1 MNLVTPA
8 QRYGHAR
15 QFLTGGFF
23 LLALVVIMAVFFAGR
38 ERANHETAESTLTTT
53 AQLATL
59 LADLRQVETGMRGYV
74 LTNNPISETTY
85 NLAVAAIPGAL
96 ADLDH
101 SLAAD
106 SQAGALPQIHSL
118 VTQKM
123 AELARAM
130 RVYQAGGTNAAV
142 PQINA
147 DLNLKTMVQLRNL
160 VESLQ
165 AEQARRLQVNE
176 IEDER
181 NGLILQIATALAVAG
196 TLVLGWFAI
205 RDNAGRTNALLA
217 AEAALMWAN
226 EELEE
231 KVAERTRTLQASEAQ
246 FRILAE
252 SLPGFVFMAD
262 ATGSKNYVN
271 PQFTAYT
278 GLTAEQAQG
287 DGWAQSLHP
296 DDVGACMAN
305 WKYCVSECKTYEMEY
320 RYRRH
325 DGVFR
330 WFMDRSAPIFRES
343 GSLIGWI
350 GTATDIHERKQA
362 EAAMADAN
370 AVLEETVEARSRE
383 LDRMFKLSIDI
394 LTVCDFNGHFLSVS
408 PAWER
413 ISGWPIEAAVDRPFS
428 ELLHPDDVAASAAK
442 FERLKHGLPVADF
455 ENRYLCAD
463 GSYCWLSWRG
473 VPVVDEGLI
482 YSIARDVTQER
493 AREEQLRQSQKMEVV
508 GQLTGGIAHDF
519 NNLLT
524 IIMGSLELLQR
535 GLSNVEP
542 KITRRIDAAMD
553 GAKRAAALTHRL
565 LAFARRQPL
574 EPAVVEPNRLVAGMA
589 DMLSRVLGENIA
601 LEFVHGAGLWRVQ
614 ADVNQLENSILNLTV
629 NARDAMP
636 AGGHLTIETQNVHL
650 DDDYAATRGD
660 VDTGQYVMIAVT
672 DTGSGMTPDVSAKV
686 FEPFFTTKPQGQG
699 TGLGL
704 AQVYGFIKQ
713 SHGHV
718 AIYSEPGQ
726 GTSVKL
732 YLPRLLSTQEM
743 VRAETPV
750 AAVSAMG
757 RGELILVVEDE
768 ENVRNFSV
776 EVLEE
781 LGYQVVAVENASFAL
796 KALEDMPRIDML
808 FTDVVLTGTMNGRL
822 LADEVLRLRPGTAVL
837 FTTGYTRN
845 AIVHH
850 GRLDEGIDFI
860 GKPFSANA
868 LGQQVAKILERHRVK
883 YNRGILLDR

>member
-1 MNLVTPA
+1 MFRTPA
-8 QRYGHAR
+8 QRYGHAW

-23 LLALVVIMAVFFAGR
+23 LLALMVIMVVFFTGL
-38 ERANHETAESTLTTT
+38 ERSDHEMAESTITTT

-59 LADLRQVETGMRGYV
+59 LADLRQMETGMRGYV
-74 LTNNPISETTY
+74 LTNNQISERTY

-101 SLAAD
+101 SLVAGP
-106 SQAGALPQIHSL
+106 QASVLPQIHSL
-118 VTQKM
+118 VAQKM
-123 AELARAM
+123 DELARAM
-130 RVYQAGGTNAAV
+130 RAYQAGGTGGAV
-142 PQINA
+142 PLINA
-147 DLNLKTMVQLRNL
+147 DLNLKTMAQLRDL
-160 VESLQ
+160 VGSLEGRD
-165 AEQARRLQVNE
+165 AKLLQTYE
-176 IEDER
+176 AEDER
-181 NGLILQIATALAVAG
+181 NGLILQIAIALAVTGILA
-196 TLVLGWFAI
+196 LGWFAV
-205 RDNAGRTNALLA
+205 RDNKGRTVALLG
-217 AEAALMWAN
+217 AEAALKQAK
-226 EELEE
+226 EDLEE
-231 KVAERTRTLQASEAQ
+231 KVSELTRTLQASEVQ

-271 PQFTAYT
+271 PQFTAYI
-278 GLTAEQAQG
+278 GLTAEQAHG

-296 DDVGACMAN
+296 DDVGACIAN
-305 WKYCVSECKTYEMEY
+305 WKYCVSQCKTYEMEY

-330 WFMDRSAPIFRES
+330 WFMDRSAPIFRDN

-350 GTATDIHERKQA
+350 GTATDINERKLA

-370 AVLEETVEARSRE
+370 ALREETVEARSRE

-394 LTVCDFNGHFLSVS
+394 LSICDFDGHFLSVS

-413 ISGWPIEAAVDRPFS
+413 ISGWPIEAAVNRPFS
-428 ELLHPDDVAASAAK
+428 ELLHPDDHAASAEK
-442 FERLKHGLPVADF
+442 FEQLKRGLPVADF

-473 VPVVDEGLI
+473 VPVVEEGLI

-535 GLSNVEP
+535 GLGNVEP
-542 KITRRIDAAMD
+542 KITRRIEAAMD

-574 EPAVVEPNRLVAGMA
+574 EPAVVEPNHLVAGMA

-601 LEFVHGAGLWRVQ
+601 LEFVHGAGLWRVH

-636 AGGHLTIETQNVHL
+636 AGGHLTIETQNVNL
-650 DDDYAATRGD
+650 DNDYAGPRGD
-660 VDTGQYVMIAVT
+660 VEPGQYVMIAVT
-672 DTGSGMTPDVSAKV
+672 DTGAGMTTDVSAKV

-718 AIYSEPGQ
+718 AIYSDPGQ

-732 YLPRLLSTQEM
+732 YLPRLTSTQDIIQTESS
-743 VRAETPV
+743 
-750 AAVSAMG
+750 AVSVVALG
-757 RGELILVVEDE
+757 RGELILLVENE
-768 ENVRNFSV
+768 ENVRNFSA

-781 LGYQVVAVENASFAL
+781 LGYQVVAVENASYAL
-796 KALEDMPRIDML
+796 KALEDLPRLDML

-845 AIVHH
+845 EIVHH
-850 GRLDEGIDFI
+850 GRLDERIDFI
-860 GKPFSANA
+860 AKPFSANA
-868 LGQQVAKILERHRVK
+868 LGQQVAKILDLQRVK
-883 YNRGILLDR
+883 YNCTILPDR

>member
-1 MNLVTPA
+1 MNIITRA
-8 QRYGHAR
+8 RHYGHAR
-15 QFLTGGFF
+15 QFLTGGFL
-23 LLALVVIMAVFFAGR
+23 LLALVVIMAVVFAER
-38 ERANHETAESTLTTT
+38 ERANHQAAEATLNAT
-53 AQLATL
+53 AQLTNVL
-59 LADLRQVETGMRGYV
+59 SSIRQTETGMRGYV
-74 LTNNPISETTY
+74 LTNNEISDTTY
-85 NLAVAAIPGAL
+85 NLAVAGMPKTI
-96 ADLDH
+96 ADLD
-101 SLAAD
+101 AALKK
-106 SQAGALPQIHSL
+106 AGEADALPQIHAL
-118 VTQKM
+118 VSQKM
-123 AELARAM
+123 TELERAM
-130 RVYQAGGTNAAV
+130 DMYKTGDRQSAV
-142 PQINA
+142 TLINA
-147 DLNLKTMVQLRNL
+147 DLNLQTMVQLRSL
-160 VESLQ
+160 VTSLQ
-165 AEQARRLQVNE
+165 AKEAQFLSDNE
-176 IEDER
+176 SEDKR
-181 NGLILQIATALAVAG
+181 NGLVLQIATALAVAG
-196 TLVLGWFAI
+196 TLLLGWFAI
-205 RDNAGRTNALLA
+205 RDNAARNAQLLA
-217 AEAALMWAN
+217 AEAALIRAN

-231 KVAERTRTLQASEAQ
+231 KVEERTRTLQASEAQ

-262 ATGSKNYVN
+262 EKGSKNYVN

-278 GLTAEQAQG
+278 GLTAEEVQG

-296 DDVGACMAN
+296 DDAGACMAN
-305 WKYCVSECKTYEMEY
+305 WKYCVSTRQTYEMEY

-330 WFMDRSAPIFRES
+330 WFMDRSAPIFRDD

-350 GTATDIHERKQA
+350 GTATDIDARKRA

-370 AVLEETVEARSRE
+370 AQLEETVEARSRE
-383 LDRMFKLSIDI
+383 LARMFDLSTDI
-394 LTVCDFNGHFLSVS
+394 LTVCDFDGNFVSVS

-413 ISGWPIEAAVDRPFS
+413 ISGWPAPGFRERSFL
-428 ELLHPDDVAASAAK
+428 ELLHPDDVSATQSN
-442 FERLKHGLPVADF
+442 FEKLKHGMPVADF
-455 ENRYLCAD
+455 ENRYLRAD
-463 GSYCWLSWRG
+463 GGYCILSWRA
-473 VPVVDEGLI
+473 VPVVEEGLI

-535 GLSNVEP
+535 GLTNAETKV
-542 KITRRIDAAMD
+542 TRRIDAAMD

-565 LAFARRQPL
+565 LAFARRQAL
-574 EPAVVEPNRLVAGMA
+574 EPTVVEANRLVAGMA
-589 DMLSRVLGENIA
+589 DMLSRVLGEHIA

-614 ADVNQLENSILNLTV
+614 ADVNQLENSILNLAV

-636 AGGHLTIETQNVHL
+636 AGGHLTIETQNVYL
-650 DDDYAATRGD
+650 DEDYTHGRPD
-660 VDTGQYVMIAVT
+660 IEPGQYVMIAVT
-672 DTGSGMTPDVSAKV
+672 DTGTGMTADVAAKV

-704 AQVYGFIKQ
+704 AQVYGFIRQ

-718 AIYSEPGQ
+718 TIYSEPGQ

-732 YLPRLLSTQEM
+732 YLPRVTN
-743 VRAETPV
+743 VAPAARAD
-750 AAVSAMG
+750 AAPAAAMAG

-781 LGYQVVAVENASFAL
+781 LGYQVIAVENASG
-796 KALEDMPRIDML
+796 ALEILETLPRVDLL
-808 FTDVVLTGTMNGRL
+808 FTDVVLTGTMNGRV
-822 LADEVLRLRPGTAVL
+822 LADEVVRRRPGTAVL

-860 GKPFSANA
+860 GKPFSATM
-868 LGQQVAKILERHRVK
+868 LTQLVAKILERNRV
-883 YNRGILLDR
+883 RGLLLDR

>member
-1 MNLVTPA
+1 LNIITRA
-8 QRYGHAR
+8 RHYGHAR
-15 QFLTGGFF
+15 QFLTGGFL
-23 LLALVVIMAVFFAGR
+23 LLALVVIMAVVFAER
-38 ERANHETAESTLTTT
+38 ERANHQAAEATLNAT
-53 AQLATL
+53 AQLTNVL
-59 LADLRQVETGMRGYV
+59 SSIRQTETGMRGYV
-74 LTNNPISETTY
+74 LTNNEISDTTY
-85 NLAVAAIPGAL
+85 NLAVAGMPKTI
-96 ADLDH
+96 ADLD
-101 SLAAD
+101 AALKK
-106 SQAGALPQIHSL
+106 AGEADALPQIHAL
-118 VTQKM
+118 VSQKM
-123 AELARAM
+123 TELERAM
-130 RVYQAGGTNAAV
+130 DMYKTGDRQSAV
-142 PQINA
+142 TLINA
-147 DLNLKTMVQLRNL
+147 DLNLQTMVQLRSL
-160 VESLQ
+160 VTSLQ
-165 AEQARRLQVNE
+165 AKEAQFLSDNE
-176 IEDER
+176 SEDKR
-181 NGLILQIATALAVAG
+181 NGLVLQIATALAVAG
-196 TLVLGWFAI
+196 TLLLGWFAI
-205 RDNAGRTNALLA
+205 RDNAARNAQLLA
-217 AEAALMWAN
+217 AEAALIRAN

-231 KVAERTRTLQASEAQ
+231 KVEERTRTLQASEAQ

-262 ATGSKNYVN
+262 EKGSKNYVN

-278 GLTAEQAQG
+278 GLTAEEVQG

-296 DDVGACMAN
+296 DDAGACMAN
-305 WKYCVSECKTYEMEY
+305 WKYCVSTRQTYEMEY

-330 WFMDRSAPIFRES
+330 WFMDRSAPIFRDD

-350 GTATDIHERKQA
+350 GTATDIDARKRA

-370 AVLEETVEARSRE
+370 AQLEETVEARSRE
-383 LDRMFKLSIDI
+383 LARMFDLSTDI
-394 LTVCDFNGHFLSVS
+394 LTVCDFDGNFVSVS

-413 ISGWPIEAAVDRPFS
+413 ISGWPAPGFRERSFL
-428 ELLHPDDVAASAAK
+428 ELLHPDDVSATQSN
-442 FERLKHGLPVADF
+442 FEKLKHGMPVADF
-455 ENRYLCAD
+455 ENRYLRAD
-463 GSYCWLSWRG
+463 GGYCILSWRA
-473 VPVVDEGLI
+473 VPVVEEGLI

-535 GLSNVEP
+535 GLTNAETKV
-542 KITRRIDAAMD
+542 TRRIDAAMD

-565 LAFARRQPL
+565 LAFARRQAL
-574 EPAVVEPNRLVAGMA
+574 EPTVVEANRLVAGMA
-589 DMLSRVLGENIA
+589 DMLSRVLGEHIA

-614 ADVNQLENSILNLTV
+614 ADVNQLENSILNLAV

-636 AGGHLTIETQNVHL
+636 AGGHLTIETQNVYL
-650 DDDYAATRGD
+650 DEDYTHGRPD
-660 VDTGQYVMIAVT
+660 IEPGQYVMIAVT
-672 DTGSGMTPDVSAKV
+672 DTGTGMTADVAAKV

-704 AQVYGFIKQ
+704 AQVYGFIRQ

-718 AIYSEPGQ
+718 TIYSEPGQ

-732 YLPRLLSTQEM
+732 YLPRVTN
-743 VRAETPV
+743 VAPAARAD
-750 AAVSAMG
+750 AAPAAAMAG

-781 LGYQVVAVENASFAL
+781 LGYQVIAVENASG
-796 KALEDMPRIDML
+796 ALEILETLPRVDLL
-808 FTDVVLTGTMNGRL
+808 FTDVVLTGTMNGRV
-822 LADEVLRLRPGTAVL
+822 LADEVVRRRPGTAVL

-860 GKPFSANA
+860 GKPFSATM
-868 LGQQVAKILERHRVK
+868 LTQLVAKILERNRV
-883 YNRGILLDR
+883 RGLLLDR

>member
-1 MNLVTPA
+1 MNIITPA

-38 ERANHETAESTLTTT
+38 ERSNHQTAESTLTTT
-53 AQLATL
+53 AQLSTL
-59 LADLRQVETGMRGYV
+59 LADIRQVETGMRGYV
-74 LTNNPISETTY
+74 LTHNPISKTTY
-85 NLAVAAIPGAL
+85 NLAVEAIPGVL
-96 ADLDH
+96 ADLDR
-101 SLAAD
+101 SLATGT
-106 SQAGALPQIHSL
+106 QTKALPQIHSL
-118 VTQKM
+118 VSQKM

-130 RVYQAGGTNAAV
+130 QVYQAGGTAAAV

-147 DLNLKTMVQLRNL
+147 DLNLMTMVQLRNL

-165 AEQARRLQVNE
+165 AEQAKRLQINE

-217 AEAALMWAN
+217 AESALMWAN

-278 GLTAEQAQG
+278 GLTAKQAHG

-330 WFMDRSAPIFRES
+330 WFMDRSAPIFREN
-343 GSLIGWI
+343 GGLIGWI

-413 ISGWPIEAAVDRPFS
+413 ISGWPAEAAVDRPFS
-428 ELLHPDDVAASAAK
+428 EFLHPDDVAASAVK
-442 FERLKHGLPVADF
+442 FEQLKQGLPVADF

-650 DDDYAATRGD
+650 DDDYAAPRGD
-660 VDTGQYVMIAVT
+660 VDPGQYVMIAVT
-672 DTGSGMTPDVSAKV
+672 DTGSGMTPEVSAKV

-732 YLPRLLSTQEM
+732 YLPRLLSTQDM
-743 VRAETPV
+743 VRAETPA
-750 AAVSAMG
+750 AAVSALG

-796 KALEDMPRIDML
+796 KALETMPRIDML

-868 LGQQVAKILERHRVK
+868 LGQQVAKILERNRVN